1 MQKSL
6 KIKILFT
13 TCLIFGFLLALTSV
27 LFPVLIKEVIDYA
40 VEKNINGM
48 VIAAIS
54 VVVINIIFEISNE
67 LISYFQT
74 LYQNELKTQMRM
86 GITNKILS
94 TPLSELNSN
103 KCAKLLSI
111 YKEDINSVVN
121 QYYIN
126 VLDIWQ
132 LVFTILFS
140 VSALFTLNYK
150 IAIFIIAVNVIK
162 LCATFLFKK
171 PMEKTYTE
179 TYTTGRNLTAKLSD
193 FLNGINI
200 IRTYKLGKTFIKEI
214 NDENKKK
221 NNADLKYSIIC
232 IYANIVGQFLTFL
245 TNWIILFY
253 GAYLIFKGQYTAG
266 ALLSTMQIADV
277 LSFPVMKISYLINFL
292 NGAKPLKK
300 ELESLMCD
308 DITEDSET
316 IFDKAPTIKLE
327 NVSFTVDNHNILKN
341 VSIEFEPNKKYLIVG
356 ESGSGKSTLLKIIGG
371 IEERYTGNIMFN
383 DKTQKSLKDNLY
395 NFLRIVFQDSYLFQK
410 SIIDNISQEHNNG
423 ILISSLIENLKLNKV
438 IDKYK
443 NTVMDEQSAQTL
455 SGGEKQR
462 IAIARALYN
471 RPQILLLDEVTSSLD
486 RETSMDIEK
495 LILNY
500 GGTIIAVSHV
510 PNKEFLNR
518 YDKIIKMDSGR
529 IISIDAIK

>member
-1 MQKSL
+1 MKKNL
-6 KIKILFT
+6 KTKILFT
-13 TCLIFGFLLALTSV
+13 TCIIFGFLLALTSV
-27 LFPVLIKEVIDYA
+27 MFPVLIKEVIDNA
-40 VEKNINGM
+40 VEKNINGII
-48 VIAAIS
+48 IAAIS
-54 VVVINIIFEISNE
+54 VIIVNIIFEISNE

-74 LYQNELKTQMRM
+74 LYQNELKTQMRNRL
-86 GITNKILS
+86 TNKVLI
-94 TPLSELNSN
+94 TPLSELDSN

-111 YKEDINSVVN
+111 YKEDINSVIN

-150 IAIFIIAVNVIK
+150 IAIFIIGVNIFK
-162 LCATFLFKK
+162 LSATFLFKK

-179 TYTTGRNLTAKLSD
+179 TYTTGRNMTAKFSD

-200 IRTYKLGKTFIKEI
+200 IRTYKLGKIFIKEI
-214 NDENKKK
+214 KSESDKQ
-221 NNADLKYSIIC
+221 NNANLKYMNIT

-292 NGAKPLKK
+292 NGANPLKK
-300 ELESLMCD
+300 ELESIMCD
-308 DITEDSET
+308 DITENSET
-316 IFDKAPTIKLE
+316 VFDKVPAIKLE
-327 NVSFTVDNHNILKN
+327 NVSFTVDNHNIIKN
-341 VSIEFEPNKKYLIVG
+341 VSIEFEPNKKYLIIG

-371 IEERYTGNIMFN
+371 IEDKYTGNILFN
-383 DKTQKSLKDNLY
+383 DKTQKSLGDKLY

-410 SIIDNISQEHNNG
+410 SIIDNISQEHNNDM
-423 ILISSLIENLKLNKV
+423 LIISLIENLKLNKT

-443 NTVMDEQSAQTL
+443 NAIMDEQSAQTL

-462 IAIARALYN
+462 ISIARALYN
-471 RPQILLLDEVTSSLD
+471 KPQILLLDEVTSSLD

-500 GGTIIAVSHV
+500 GGTVIAVSHV
-510 PNKEFLNR
+510 PNKEFLNQ

-529 IISIDAIK
+529 IISIDTIK